1 MSLLP
6 QELLESAVRIKI
18 GKAAYSVEDLNK
30 YVGQVI
36 LTLAEGHDILGSKQV
51 ADAVKSVAKAECE
64 KDHGKTA
71 VSWVDYAEKYGE
83 NTPARNAFCFQ
94 SLNQLSL
101 ERS

>member
-1 MSLLP
+1 MSLID
-6 QELLESAVRIKI
+6 QDLLESAVRMKI
-18 GKAAYSVEDLNK
+18 GKAAYSIEDLNR

-36 LTLAEGHDILGSKQV
+36 LALTEGHDILGSKQV
-51 ADAVKSVAKAECE
+51 ADAVKAVAKSECE

-71 VSWVDYAEKYGE
+71 VSWVDYAEKYGKD
-83 NTPARNAFCFQ
+83 TPASNAFCFQ

>member
-6 QELLESAVRIKI
+6 QELLESAVRMKI
-18 GKAAYSVEDLNK
+18 GKNAYSIEDLNK

-36 LTLAEGHDILGSKQV
+36 LSLAEGHDVLGRTQV
-51 ADAVKSVAKAECE
+51 ADAVKAVAKDECE

-71 VSWVDYAEKYGE
+71 VSWVDYAEKYGQD
-83 NTPARNAFCFQ
+83 TPAQNAYCFQ
-94 SLNQLSL
+94 ALNQLSL

>member
-6 QELLESAVRIKI
+6 QELLESAVKMKI
-18 GKAAYSVEDLNK
+18 GKAAYSVEDLNR

-36 LTLAEGHDILGSKQV
+36 LALAEGYDILGRTQV
-51 ADAVKSVAKAECE
+51 ADAIKSVAKAECE

-71 VSWVDYAEKYGE
+71 VSWVDYAEKYGKD
-83 NTPARNAFCFQ
+83 TPAQNEFCIQ
-94 SLNQLSL
+94 ALNQLSL